1 MSMAQKGI
9 NNKIKWEMRT
19 HVNGTEYHSLLYRAK
34 FMQKGIQM
42 EIHTPVTNHWGDH
55 KKFGQAEVSFFIDG
69 DEREFKTEEEM
80 INAIKQ
86 T

>member
-1 MSMAQKGI
+1 MTIAKKGI

-42 EIHTPVTNHWGDH
+42 EIYTPVTNNWGGY
-55 KKFGQAEVSFFIDG
+55 KEFGQAEVSFFIDG

-80 INAIKQ
+80 INAIMEG
-86 T
+86 